1 MTGFRN
7 QGKRAAISDKVV
19 GTWYAIAAFTTWG
32 FLPLYWKSLDHVP
45 SSQILAH
52 RIFWSFVL
60 VSIVI
65 CVQRRRSEARSALSS
80 GRNKLTFLVSALTL
94 GTNWFIYIWA
104 VNTNHIV
111 ESSMGYF
118 INPLLSVLLGII
130 FLKERLKHVQ
140 ALSVFIAFI
149 GVAYLAVQYGK
160 IPWIAL
166 SLAVSFAFYG
176 LLRKTAKAGS
186 LIGLLAETMLLTPA
200 ALTYLIIVQARG
212 TGAFANTGVGTSL
225 LLAGCGVVTSL
236 PLIWFA
242 HGARRI
248 PLATVGFT
256 QYLAP
261 TLMLLLGVFVYREPF
276 TTSHLV
282 SFGCIWTALLLYSLS
297 HTKFFER
304 HRKAPS
310 HNTKGGERKNSS

>member
-7 QGKRAAISDKVV
+7 NGKKAAHSDKVV
-19 GTWYAIAAFTTWG
+19 GTWYAIAAFTVWG

-45 SSQILAH
+45 SAQILAH
-52 RIFWSFVL
+52 RIFWSFIL
-60 VSIVI
+60 VSVVL
-65 CVQRRRSEARSALSS
+65 CVKKRKSEAFFALSS
-80 GRNKLTFLVSALTL
+80 WKNKLTFLISALTL
-94 GTNWFIYIWA
+94 GANWFIYIWA

-130 FLKERLKHVQ
+130 FLKERLNHVQ
-140 ALSVFIAFI
+140 VLSVFLAFI
-149 GVAYLAVQYGK
+149 GVSYLTIQYGK

-200 ALTYLIIVQARG
+200 ALTYLIIVHVRG
-212 TGAFANTGVGTSL
+212 TGAFGNAGVGTSL

-248 PLATVGFT
+248 PLAAVGFT

-276 TTSHLV
+276 TVSHLV
-282 SFGCIWTALLLYSLS
+282 SFGCIWTALVLYSLS
-297 HTKFFER
+297 HTRLFER
-304 HRKAPS
+304 HPKAQS
-310 HNTKGGERKNSS
+310 DNTKG